1 MRLCRLARGGVATYD
16 PWERLMIMKVKN
28 FIFPAVLAIGALVF
42 ALSGRT
48 TATGA
53 EYALNREPEVVAVT
67 FASAWCSSCK
77 ILEPRL
83 AAVIPAFADKP
94 VKFVELDFTFGQRA
108 EIEEQARAVGLGE
121 IYPRFKGATG
131 FTLLVDRDTGDI
143 IDTLTIDHS
152 KAAMRAALAQAL
164 AIAERTK
171 PAAG

>member
-1 MRLCRLARGGVATYD
+1 
-16 PWERLMIMKVKN
+16 MKKLKTFV
-28 FIFPAVLAIGALVF
+28 FPAVLAMGVTVF
-42 ALSGRT
+42 TLTGRT
-48 TATGA
+48 GATGA
-53 EYALNREPEVVAVT
+53 DYALDREPEVVAVT

-83 AAVIPAFADKP
+83 AAVISDFANEP

-108 EIEEQARAVGLGE
+108 EIEELARAEGLAD

-131 FTLLVDRDTGDI
+131 FTLLVDKDTGEI

-171 PAAG
+171 RSAG